1 MSSKLWRT
9 LMWLNLMFLLEP
21 AVAEST
27 GMAFLHLVNPTKLNR
42 YVPTWRWIERFD
54 NHQARLQFVIGIE
67 PLGSLGAALIDMPAD
82 ANPDFAST
90 LSIRLLA
97 GFNVADEFW
106 TSVMFG
112 RMKIPWTDSPI
123 LSRA

>member
-1 MSSKLWRT
+1 M
-9 LMWLNLMFLLEP
+9 
-21 AVAEST
+21 AEST
-27 GMAFLHLVNPTKLNR
+27 GMAFLHLVDPTKLNH
-42 YVPTWRWIERFD
+42 YVLTWRWIERFD
-54 NHQARLQFVIGIE
+54 NHQARLQFVISIE
-67 PLGSLGAALIDMPAD
+67 PFRSLGAALIDMPAD

-112 RMKIPWTDSPI
+112 RMKIPRTDSPI